1 MDKTETSIS
10 VDLPDWAKDTLNTS
24 NVRSIVDSE
33 IPQHLCFR
41 RFASDLGW
49 RHVENTNDVWRSV
62 PPSTKGKLPSTISDI
77 LVKALSINS
86 VKPEE
91 ASGQWID
98 AYETAFVASQ
108 SVLLQAEV
116 ESYGQR
122 YLQHH
127 AYVAECREKSND
139 KGHREATPQEV
150 GLKPDPIRVG
160 IVIVGEDQ
168 PREFSGNPIEF
179 LYDIAHKT
187 DDNMLWE
194 QYQAAKRGEK
204 IHSVPF
210 IRALN
215 VPCIVLSDRLK
226 KEYELFINKI
236 INYHHQQVI

>member
-1 MDKTETSIS
+1 MDKTDTSNS
-10 VDLPDWAKDTLNTS
+10 VDLSDGAKEILNTT
-24 NVRSIVDSE
+24 NVQHIEDSE

-62 PPSTKGKLPSTISDI
+62 PPSTKGKLHSTISDV
-77 LVKALSINS
+77 LVEALSINS

-91 ASGQWID
+91 ASEQWID
-98 AYETAFVASQ
+98 AYETAFSANQ
-108 SVLLQAEV
+108 SVLFQAEV

-127 AYVAECREKSND
+127 AYVAECREKSSD

-187 DDNMLWE
+187 DDDMLWE
-194 QYQAAKRGEK
+194 QYRAAKRGEK

-210 IRALN
+210 ILALN
-215 VPCIVLSDRLK
+215 VPCIVLSDRLE
-226 KEYELFINKI
+226 KEYELFVNKV
-236 INYHHQQVI
+236 INYHQQVI

>member
-1 MDKTETSIS
+1 MDKTDASPP
-10 VDLPDWAKDTLNTS
+10 VDLPDWAKDILNTS
-24 NVRSIVDSE
+24 NVRYIEDSE

-49 RHVENTNDVWRSV
+49 RYVENTNDVWRSV
-62 PPSTKGKLPSTISDI
+62 PPLTKGRLPSTISDV
-77 LVKALSINS
+77 LVEALSINS

-91 ASGQWID
+91 ASKQWID
-98 AYETAFVASQ
+98 AYETAFSANQ
-108 SVLLQAEV
+108 KVLFQAEV

-127 AYVAECREKSND
+127 AYVAERREKSSG

-160 IVIVGEDQ
+160 IVIVGEDH

-179 LYDIAHKT
+179 LYDIAQKS
-187 DDNMLWE
+187 DDPMLRK
-194 QYQAAKRGEK
+194 QYRAAKRGEK
-204 IHSVPF
+204 IRSVPF

-215 VPCIVLSDRLK
+215 VPCIVLSDRLE
-226 KEYELFINKI
+226 KEYELFVNKVA
-236 INYHHQQVI
+236 NHHKQVI